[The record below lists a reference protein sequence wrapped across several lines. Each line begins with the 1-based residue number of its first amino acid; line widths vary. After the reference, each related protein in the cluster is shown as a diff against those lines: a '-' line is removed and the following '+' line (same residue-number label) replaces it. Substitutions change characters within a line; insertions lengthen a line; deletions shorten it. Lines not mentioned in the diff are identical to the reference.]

1 MRTVVATTAL
11 EQEEPTL
18 AAAIRSL
25 AHGRMSGRFYQ
36 CLELAIPAAVQFA
49 MWGWWRSAGWMLV
62 VSAFGIW
69 GICDQALERAEEER
83 TSAEHLWFRIGRAL
97 AGPTGGLAASCLLTE
112 AFGHLMGTIFRC
124 IGCAG

>member
-1 MRTVVATTAL
+1 MRPVVQTTAL
-11 EQEEPTL
+11 EQDEPTL
-18 AAAIRSL
+18 ATAIRSL

-49 MWGWWRSAGWMLV
+49 MWGWWRSAGWMVV

-69 GICDQALERAEEER
+69 GICDQALEQPAEER
-83 TSAEHLWFRIGRAL
+83 SSAGRLWLRMGRAV
-97 AGPTGGLAASCLLTE
+97 AGPTAGLAASCLLTE
-112 AFGHLMGTIFRC
+112 ALSQLMGTIFRC